1 MPVEAVELAVG
12 RRAGAVPALNMAARS
27 GYLLSG
33 TRGAS
38 TGTFQAGLSEW
49 GCLSGALL
57 YRFKRVLMR

>member
-38 TGTFQAGLSEW
+38 TGTFQAGW